1 MKLNKTPRVGSQDI
15 NLLRELRDHA
25 QQVNDLAEGRLV
37 AAYTAATAPPTTG
50 SNGPGDVVRNSAP
63 TELGSAPNQYV
74 ITGWICVAGG
84 SPGTFRQMR
93 VLTGN

>member
-1 MKLNKTPRVGSQDI
+1 MKLNRSPRIGSQDV

-25 QQVNDLAEGRLV
+25 MQVNDLAEGRLT
-37 AAYTAATAPPTTG
+37 AAYTAATSAPTTG
-50 SNGPGDVVRNSAP
+50 SNAQGDVVRNSAP